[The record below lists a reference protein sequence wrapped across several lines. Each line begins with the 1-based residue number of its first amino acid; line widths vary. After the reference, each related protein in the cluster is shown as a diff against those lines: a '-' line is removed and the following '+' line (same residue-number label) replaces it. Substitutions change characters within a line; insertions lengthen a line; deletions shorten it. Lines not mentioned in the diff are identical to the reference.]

1 MSKVQDVK
9 KSSLTF
15 APEAGS
21 QRLRNVIN
29 KGLTE
34 ENILHGAGEAFKGG
48 WNQVKLY
55 FMLGLPTETEDDMK
69 GIAHLA
75 QKIAET
81 YYEEV
86 PKENVMARFRSM

>member
-1 MSKVQDVK
+1 MSKVQDIK

-48 WNQVKLY
+48 WNQ
-55 FMLGLPTETEDDMK
+55 
-69 GIAHLA
+69 
-75 QKIAET
+75 
-81 YYEEV
+81 
-86 PKENVMARFRSM
+86 ENFTSCSDFRRKQRMI